1 MTKEFIIWKLL
12 LVFFFPVDTPLTI
25 FFSVGCN
32 EMSGF
37 TFTEG
42 YMPSLSI
49 FRALEGELSSIMSAA
64 PNSPSRL
71 FLTDVAKE

>member
-1 MTKEFIIWKLL
+1 MTKKIIVWKLL
-12 LVFFFPVDTPLTI
+12 LDFFFLVDTLLSI
-25 FFSVGCN
+25 FFSVGYN

-49 FRALEGELSSIMSAA
+49 FHSLEGELSSLMSTA
-64 PNSPSRL
+64 PNSPSKL
-71 FLTDVAKE
+71 FLRELVKE